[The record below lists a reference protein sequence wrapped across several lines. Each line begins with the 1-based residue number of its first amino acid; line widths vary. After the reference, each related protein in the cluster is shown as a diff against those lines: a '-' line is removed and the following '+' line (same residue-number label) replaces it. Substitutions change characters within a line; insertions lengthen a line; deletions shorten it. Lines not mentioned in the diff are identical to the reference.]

1 MHIRKGRGIKRWRV
15 RSFPQPCLLRRK
27 LQAVRR
33 FYYIHSLGYTT
44 FILVKNVVGAVAVQ
58 LLKEP
63 LLVFLQSVLCMEV
76 SGSSISWLSVMM
88 IVVQAK
94 APAAKLEVKSLP
106 SAVGST
112 VSMNGSRWLVRMD
125 SS

>member
-1 MHIRKGRGIKRWRV
+1 M
-15 RSFPQPCLLRRK
+15 
-27 LQAVRR
+27 
-33 FYYIHSLGYTT
+33 
-44 FILVKNVVGAVAVQ
+44 GAVAVQ